1 MVNTQLK
8 ILRVFGPTGAEVSSV
23 LRGIRDDGCPGLRL
37 LERDG
42 EFAICVQVSA
52 PNRAM
57 AEQYCDK
64 WAARLR
70 AKFGDDVF
78 AEGETSLAQ
87 ATLDALLE
95 KRKLLVA
102 VDEPTGRLPIQIPK
116 DMETVEELVSARRRI
131 RRGEALYRAGD
142 YFNNLYVVRLGFL
155 KSTVMSS
162 DGREQVT
169 NFFMAGEMIGLD
181 GISSNVYS
189 CDVVALEDTEVCVLP
204 FDRVEQATTTIQT
217 MGKHFQKLLS
227 REIVRQHGVML
238 LLGSMHAEERLA
250 AFLLSLSQRFEN
262 RGYSRSEFVL
272 RMTRAEIGS
281 YLGLKLE
288 TVSRVLS
295 RFSHDG
301 LIEVNQKHVR
311 IFDPEGLR
319 AIVSAVDLDHSPSPM
334 KIQKA

>member
-1 MVNTQLK
+1 MNITTLRIGCSNCNLREVCMPLGLTLK
-8 ILRVFGPTGAEVSSV
+8 E
-23 LRGIRDDGCPGLRL
+23 
-37 LERDG
+37 
-42 EFAICVQVSA
+42 
-52 PNRAM
+52 
-57 AEQYCDK
+57 
-64 WAARLR
+64 
-70 AKFGDDVF
+70 
-78 AEGETSLAQ
+78 
-87 ATLDALLE
+87 
-95 KRKLLVA
+95 
-102 VDEPTGRLPIQIPK
+102 
-116 DMETVEELVSARRRI
+116 MESVEELVTARRRI
-131 RRGEALYRAGD
+131 RRGEPLYRAGD
-142 YFNNLYVVRLGFL
+142 YFDNLYAVRLGFL

-181 GISSNVYS
+181 GISSGVYS
-189 CDVVALEDTEVCVLP
+189 CDVIALEDTEVCIIP
-204 FDRVEQATTTIQT
+204 FSRMEDATTSIRT
-217 MGKHFQKLLS
+217 MGVHFQKLLS

-250 AFLLSLSQRFEN
+250 AFILSLSQRFEN

-319 AIVSAVDLDHSPSPM
+319 AIVSAVELDNSPRTPR
-334 KIQKA
+334 

>member
-1 MVNTQLK
+1 MNLSA
-8 ILRVFGPTGAEVSSV
+8 LRVACSSCNLREVC
-23 LRGIRDDGCPGLRL
+23 LPLGL
-37 LERDG
+37 
-42 EFAICVQVSA
+42 
-52 PNRAM
+52 
-57 AEQYCDK
+57 
-64 WAARLR
+64 
-70 AKFGDDVF
+70 
-78 AEGETSLAQ
+78 
-87 ATLDALLE
+87 TLKEVE
-95 KRKLLVA
+95 KL
-102 VDEPTGRLPIQIPK
+102 
-116 DMETVEELVSARRRI
+116 EELVALRRRI
-131 RRGEALYRAGD
+131 RRGDVLYRAGD
-142 YFNNLYVVRLGFL
+142 YFDNLYAVRLGFL

-169 NFFMAGEMIGLD
+169 NFFMAGEMIGID
-181 GISSNVYS
+181 GISSGVYS
-189 CDVVALEDTEVCVLP
+189 CDVVALEDTEVCVIP
-204 FDRVEQATTTIQT
+204 YERMEEATTTMRS
-217 MGKHFQKLLS
+217 MGVHFQKMLS

-319 AIVSAVDLDHSPSPM
+319 AIVSAVNLDRSTPDYEKSGYGKRINVVPY
-334 KIQKA
+334 KDEQE

>member
-1 MVNTQLK
+1 MNITT
-8 ILRVFGPTGAEVSSV
+8 LRIGCSNCNLREVCMP
-23 LRGIRDDGCPGLRL
+23 LGL
-37 LERDG
+37 
-42 EFAICVQVSA
+42 
-52 PNRAM
+52 
-57 AEQYCDK
+57 
-64 WAARLR
+64 
-70 AKFGDDVF
+70 
-78 AEGETSLAQ
+78 
-87 ATLDALLE
+87 TL
-95 KRKLLVA
+95 
-102 VDEPTGRLPIQIPK
+102 K

-204 FDRVEQATTTIQT
+204 FD
-217 MGKHFQKLLS
+217 H
-227 REIVRQHGVML
+227 
-238 LLGSMHAEERLA
+238 
-250 AFLLSLSQRFEN
+250 

-319 AIVSAVDLDHSPSPM
+319 AIVSAVDLDHSPSPVTASPM

>member
-1 MVNTQLK
+1 MNLSA
-8 ILRVFGPTGAEVSSV
+8 LRVACSSCNLREVC
-23 LRGIRDDGCPGLRL
+23 LPLGL
-37 LERDG
+37 
-42 EFAICVQVSA
+42 
-52 PNRAM
+52 
-57 AEQYCDK
+57 
-64 WAARLR
+64 
-70 AKFGDDVF
+70 
-78 AEGETSLAQ
+78 
-87 ATLDALLE
+87 TLKEVE
-95 KRKLLVA
+95 KL
-102 VDEPTGRLPIQIPK
+102 
-116 DMETVEELVSARRRI
+116 EELVASRRRI
-131 RRGEALYRAGD
+131 RRGDVLYRAGD
-142 YFNNLYVVRLGFL
+142 YFDNLYAVRLGFL

-169 NFFMAGEMIGLD
+169 NFFMAGEMIGID
-181 GISSNVYS
+181 GISSDVYS
-189 CDVVALEDTEVCVLP
+189 CDVVALEDTEVCVIP
-204 FDRVEQATTTIQT
+204 YERMEEATMT
-217 MGKHFQKLLS
+217 MRAMGVHFQKMLS

-319 AIVSAVDLDHSPSPM
+319 AIVSAVNLDRSTPDYEKSGYGKRINVVPY
-334 KIQKA
+334 KDEQE

>member
-95 KRKLLVA
+95 KL
-102 VDEPTGRLPIQIPK
+102 
-116 DMETVEELVSARRRI
+116 
-131 RRGEALYRAGD
+131 
-142 YFNNLYVVRLGFL
+142 
-155 KSTVMSS
+155 
-162 DGREQVT
+162 
-169 NFFMAGEMIGLD
+169 
-181 GISSNVYS
+181 
-189 CDVVALEDTEVCVLP
+189 
-204 FDRVEQATTTIQT
+204 
-217 MGKHFQKLLS
+217 
-227 REIVRQHGVML
+227 
-238 LLGSMHAEERLA
+238 AEEGYNVGKINVDDEGELA
-250 AFLLSLSQRFEN
+250 ERYHVMNIPTLIIFKNGEEKERMVGVQSKDLLE
-262 RGYSRSEFVL
+262 GK
-272 RMTRAEIGS
+272 
-281 YLGLKLE
+281 LKAL
-288 TVSRVLS
+288 
-295 RFSHDG
+295 
-301 LIEVNQKHVR
+301 
-311 IFDPEGLR
+311 
-319 AIVSAVDLDHSPSPM
+319 A
-334 KIQKA
+334 

>member
-1 MVNTQLK
+1 MNITT
-8 ILRVFGPTGAEVSSV
+8 LRIGCSNCNLREVCMP
-23 LRGIRDDGCPGLRL
+23 LGL
-37 LERDG
+37 
-42 EFAICVQVSA
+42 
-52 PNRAM
+52 
-57 AEQYCDK
+57 
-64 WAARLR
+64 
-70 AKFGDDVF
+70 
-78 AEGETSLAQ
+78 
-87 ATLDALLE
+87 TL
-95 KRKLLVA
+95 
-102 VDEPTGRLPIQIPK
+102 K

-319 AIVSAVDLDHSPSPM
+319 AIVSAVDLDHSPSTVTASPM
-334 KIQKA
+334 KIQRA